1 RSYHCWYMERT
12 GTYHV
17 PEQIQGAKHLSE
29 IFSQATAT
37 VGGSLPSGKS
47 LAPEYQEKVD

>member
-1 RSYHCWYMERT
+1 MSDRSYHCWYKERT

-29 IFSQATAT
+29 SYSRCWQITAKREIIST
-37 VGGSLPSGKS
+37 REPRKGR
-47 LAPEYQEKVD
+47 